1 MRRRNTP
8 AFTFLAW
15 ASFALAVGFTFIG
28 IYNMDA
34 PLVEKGYYSVCSL
47 FLIMSSFVLQKVVR
61 DNQED
66 DDLHRKQEPDT
77 PKVKN
82 ESL

>member
-15 ASFALAVGFTFIG
+15 ASFALACGFTFVG
-28 IYNMDA
+28 IYNMEA
-34 PLVEKGYYSVCSL
+34 PLVEKGYYSVCAL
-47 FLIMSSFVLQKVVR
+47 FLIMSSFVLQKVIR

-66 DDLHRKQEPDT
+66 DEVFKKHEPEKIKITKD
-77 PKVKN
+77 
-82 ESL
+82 S

>member
-15 ASFALAVGFTFIG
+15 ASFALACGFTFVG

-66 DDLHRKQEPDT
+66 DDGIRKAT
-77 PKVKN
+77 PEKKKTG
-82 ESL
+82 EDFS